1 MAAADP
7 VVVDFESLPSS
18 ASAPAPEAL
27 LDAVARAFGPGGLGL
42 IVVRGVPGYAEAR
55 RECLPFA
62 RRFATLPDEV
72 KAQYEDASS
81 FYSFGWSHGKEKLE
95 GKPDVAKGSFYFNP
109 SFDAPAVGDEAV
121 RFAPFF
127 APNIWPREAHCA
139 GFEAANKRLARLLVD
154 AGRRLAAAVDAHVAR
169 RLPRFEARL
178 ADVIERSRNAKAR
191 LLYYFP
197 AGGVDEAGEAAGGGK
212 GAGGGSGGDGGAG
225 GGGDGDAGAGSAS
238 AAEDEAISSW
248 CGWHNDHGSLTA
260 LASAMY
266 FDAEGTE
273 IRCPDPA
280 AGLYIKSRG
289 GATVRV
295 SIPPDCCAFQ
305 IGETAQIMSGGVL
318 QATPHCV
325 RAARGHGCAGVAR
338 ATLAVFMEPGPDG
351 AMAPPEGAD
360 LGGLLASSEL
370 LPRGV
375 PPLKGRWEAREPPMT
390 FGEFT
395 ERTLKS
401 YY

>member
-7 VVVDFESLPSS
+7 VIVDFESLPSS
-18 ASAPAPEAL
+18 ASAPQPEAL

-72 KAQYEDASS
+72 RARYEDAAS

-109 SFDAPAVGDEAV
+109 VYDAPAVGDEAV

-127 APNIWPREAHCA
+127 APNVWPSDAHCA

-154 AGRRLAAAVDAHVAR
+154 AGRRLAAAVDAHVKR

-197 AGGVDEAGEAAGGGK
+197 AGGDEGGGEAGEAAGG
-212 GAGGGSGGDGGAG
+212 
-225 GGGDGDAGAGSAS
+225 DGDV
-238 AAEDEAISSW
+238 ISSW

-266 FDAEGTE
+266 FDAAGAE
-273 IRCPDPA
+273 IACPDPA
-280 AGLYIKSRG
+280 AGLYVKSRG

-360 LGGLLASSEL
+360 LGGLLASSGL

-375 PPLKGRWEAREPPMT
+375 PPLQGRWEARDPPMS

-395 ERTLKS
+395 DRTLKS